1 MVIFHS
7 YVKLPEGT
15 TTKHRCWSNIPCPMC
30 YIPIWFN
37 AFPIFLYP
45 MHEEK
50 TSCSQSKLDFSFQG
64 ETTIVDE
71 YRMIISHSQ
80 VKVNCHL
87 YRLYLSYPSI
97 KPIKYPYPIKSS
109 FFFAVVDDFSGF
121 HLYPQ
126 ISHEKKHKSKKH
138 IPQVHIFQVYP

>member
-1 MVIFHS
+1 MLNYQRVPQPNIVVGQISHVPCVISPFGS
-7 YVKLPEGT
+7 MLSPYF
-15 TTKHRCWSNIPCPMC
+15 CIPCMKK
-30 YIPIWFN
+30 
-37 AFPIFLYP
+37 
-45 MHEEK
+45 K

-121 HLYPQ
+121 HLLYPQ
-126 ISHEKKHKSKKH
+126 ISHEKKT
-138 IPQVHIFQVYP
+138 QVQETHPPSPYLSSISLVSL